1 MGRSLLL
8 CSQANFASLCG
19 AIVVLVG
26 TFGIVRYRQESAEG
40 RQDALKEGIIVE
52 YLCNYFPCVI
62 P

>member
-40 RQDALKEGIIVE
+40 RQDALKGDKMR
-52 YLCNYFPCVI
+52 
-62 P
+62 